1 MSKIGKILFIIGFV
15 LCFFGRAIA
24 ADLTFSASVDKN
36 SVALDDTVQYTLT
49 VSGNNAGNVPGP
61 ELPKFSNLNVVS
73 QSQSSNFSIINGQM
87 SSSKSFIYALQPEKM
102 GKAHIGQASINIGG
116 KTYTT
121 EPVEITVT
129 KAEGKKTQ
137 PQTQGGIQSRFP
149 GFFGNPDEF
158 FNSHLQLKQPQ
169 MIKDPFKVELK
180 ASQTTVY
187 VNQQIMLTFTIYRRV
202 NSYQSY
208 IKPPDTKGFLAIS
221 LPEDKKLREVTLNG
235 VKYIAQD
242 FRTIIFPTTAGNFS
256 IGPATFVA
264 KADPFSAGETLQTE
278 SLKIK
283 VLPLPK
289 EGKPDNFSGAVG
301 DFQMDVSLKQNKIE
315 RGQPIQLTAV
325 IQGKGNIQSISEP
338 LSALPKEFKKLSAS
352 GKENVTKDTS
362 GLAGSKSFDIVLI
375 PLKEGAF
382 TLPPFE
388 FSYFDPLKK
397 EYRTLKSR
405 ELNVNI
411 LPSSAPIPQEY
422 EKSLTGE
429 TAKKQVGISIPWDK
443 IGAATLKTLTSVFFW
458 LPAAVI
464 IILIII
470 FALYRK
476 YQKRL
481 MADPSRMRQRQALK
495 VAKTRLKKAHRL
507 LKKNELKEFL
517 SEIFN
522 ATAKYLGD
530 KYGFAAAGI
539 TTDGLRDILNNKGL
553 SPEAQKQLEDFITE
567 CDLLRFTP
575 SSLSGEKA
583 FELSRVAENLIIT
596 IEKLT

>member
-1 MSKIGKILFIIGFV
+1 MSKIGKIFFIISFV
-15 LCFFGRAIA
+15 LCIFSQAFA
-24 ADLTFSASVDKN
+24 ADLTFSASVNKD
-36 SVALDDTVQYTLT
+36 SVALDDTLQYTLT
-49 VSGNNAGNVPGP
+49 ISGNNAGAAPGP

-73 QSQSSNFSIINGQM
+73 QSQSSNFSIVNGQM

-102 GKAHIGQASINIGG
+102 GKAHIGQAAINIGG

-121 EPVEITVT
+121 EPIEITVT

-137 PQTQGGIQSRFP
+137 PQSQGGIQSRFP

-158 FNSHLQLKQPQ
+158 FNSHLQRQQQ

-202 NSYQSY
+202 NPYQNY
-208 IKPPDTKGFLAIS
+208 LKPPDTKGFLAIS
-221 LPEDKKLREVTLNG
+221 LPEDKKVREVTLG
-235 VKYIAQD
+235 GIKYIAQD
-242 FRTIIFPTTAGNFS
+242 FRTIIFPATAGSFS

-264 KADPFSAGETLQTE
+264 KADPFSAAQTLQTE
-278 SLKIK
+278 PLKIK
-283 VLPLPK
+283 ALPLPK

-301 DFQMDVSLKQNKIE
+301 DYQMDVSLRQNKIE

-325 IQGKGNIQSISEP
+325 IRGRGNIQSISEP

-352 GKENVTKDTS
+352 GKENIVKDNS
-362 GLAGSKSFDIVLI
+362 GVSGSKSFDIVLI
-375 PLKEGAF
+375 PLKEGTF

-405 ELNVNI
+405 EITLNI
-411 LPSSAPIPQEY
+411 LPSSAPLPQEY

-429 TAKKQVGISIPWDK
+429 TAKKQVGIVIPWDK
-443 IGAATLKTLTSVFFW
+443 IGAATLKTVTSFFFW

-470 FALYRK
+470 FALYKK
-476 YQKRL
+476 YQKKL
-481 MADPSRMRQRQALK
+481 MADPSRLRQKQALK

-522 ATAKYLGD
+522 AMAKYLGD

-539 TTDGLRDILNNKGL
+539 TTDGLRDILNHKGL
-553 SPEAQKQLEDFITE
+553 SLEAQTQLESFITE

-575 SSLSGEKA
+575 SSLSREKA
-583 FELSRVAENLIIT
+583 FELSQVAENLIVT
-596 IEKLT
+596 IEKFT